1 MAERLT
7 VGKLV
12 DILNDIDVLDES
24 EICFLKVKDDG
35 IQEEVILNEF
45 SITFRVGD
53 NYKKPCISF
62 IIGD

>member
-1 MAERLT
+1 MTEHLT

-12 DILNDIDVLDES
+12 DILNDIDILDES
-24 EICFLKVKDDG
+24 EICFLKEKDDG
-35 IQEEVILNEF
+35 TKEEVILNEF
-45 SITFRVGD
+45 SISFRVGD

>member
-1 MAERLT
+1 MAEHLT

-24 EICFLKVKDDG
+24 EICFLKAKDDG
-35 IQEEVILNEF
+35 TKEEVILNEF

-53 NYKKPCISF
+53 NYKKPYISF